1 MEDIAGNAVAGLIAA
16 VTATIILGVAKW
28 IYRKRLESLDVKQ
41 IREVLTEGRKKVL
54 ESKEIFFPGLDAT
67 VPGDML
73 RCAQYNVMIEQ
84 LGLALDHR
92 TSKLPYVKRKAIFD
106 ALNWYHTDPD
116 NLYATK
122 DNNGNL
128 VFPFQFPPGKLP
140 TMDMK
145 KNFAIDQFKKL
156 ESIKWL
162 KLKPYTPM
170 NG

>member
-16 VTATIILGVAKW
+16 LTATSILGVAKW
-28 IYRKRLESLDVKQ
+28 ISLKRLQGLDVKE

-54 ESKEIFFPGLDAT
+54 ESKETFLSDIGVT
-67 VPGDML
+67 VHSEEL
-73 RCAQYNVMIEQ
+73 RSAEYNQMIEQ
-84 LGLALDHR
+84 LRPVLDHT

-106 ALNWYHTDPD
+106 ALSWYHTDS
-116 NLYATK
+116 LYAKK
-122 DNNGNL
+122 DDNGNL
-128 VFPFQFPPGKLP
+128 EFIEFSPGKWPMP
-140 TMDMK
+140 TMK
-145 KNFAIDQFKKL
+145 KNFAIDKFKNI